1 MSASGSFAAP
11 TLAKL
16 TSGAALRGV
25 ARRPALNH
33 LPLPRVL
40 LCDLD
45 GTLIDSMPTL
55 AEIAAEVMEEVYE
68 TPRILARELY
78 LATCGLPFSGQLEEI
93 YPGDPRNAQASE
105 KFESQK
111 PARCSRIQMP
121 VETRRA
127 LEDLRGAGV
136 HIVVSSNNGVE
147 NVDTF
152 ARGSDFAFDLTLGF
166 GGGLRKGR
174 PHFDEVSRSFKVD
187 RQEMLF
193 VGDSLHDGEIA
204 EREGVP
210 FVAVAST
217 FSPERFMLR
226 FPQVPVVRRFAALPE
241 LFFDSGTLGGSP
253 NPPATDSA
261 RPSRA
266 TSTR

>member
-1 MSASGSFAAP
+1 MATGVR
-11 TLAKL
+11 LAL
-16 TSGAALRGV
+16 PSRPCPLPDL
-25 ARRPALNH
+25 RRPALAKLLPEPRSGFRRASPAPALAP

-55 AEIAAEVMEEVYE
+55 AELATEVMEEVYG

-78 LATCGLPFSGQLEEI
+78 LATCGLPFVKQLEEI
-93 YPGDPRNAQASE
+93 YPGDPRNARRVRL
-105 KFESQK
+105 FEARK
-111 PARCSRIQMP
+111 PARCNRIRMP
-121 VETRRA
+121 AETRRA
-127 LEDLRGAGV
+127 LERLRAAWACA
-136 HIVVSSNNGVE
+136 SPCPRTTASE

-152 ARGSDFAFDLTLGF
+152 AQRRGLPVRPVLGF
-166 GGGLRKGR
+166 GGGLAKGR
-174 PHFDEVSRSFKVD
+174 PHIDAASRSFGVD

-210 FVAVAST
+210 FVGVAAT

-226 FPQVPVVRRFAALPE
+226 FPQVPVIRRFAALPD
-241 LFFDSGTLGGSP
+241 LF
-253 NPPATDSA
+253 
-261 RPSRA
+261 
-266 TSTR
+266 

>member
-1 MSASGSFAAP
+1 MS
-11 TLAKL
+11 
-16 TSGAALRGV
+16 R
-25 ARRPALNH
+25 

-55 AEIAAEVMEEVYE
+55 ADIAAEVMAEVYE
-68 TPRILARELY
+68 TSAILARELY
-78 LATCGLPFSGQLEEI
+78 LATCGLPFAGQLEEI
-93 YPGDPRNAQASE
+93 YPGDPRNARASE
-105 KFESQK
+105 MFESQK

-121 VETRRA
+121 GETRRA
-127 LEDLRGAGV
+127 LEELRVAGV
-136 HIVVSSNNGVE
+136 RIVVSSNNGVE

-152 ARGSDFAFDLTLGF
+152 AQGSDFAFDLTLGF

-174 PHFDEVSRSFKVD
+174 PHFDAVSRRFQID

-241 LFFDSGTLGGSP
+241 LFSDMGTLAGSP

-261 RPSRA
+261 RQSRA
-266 TSTR
+266 PSTR